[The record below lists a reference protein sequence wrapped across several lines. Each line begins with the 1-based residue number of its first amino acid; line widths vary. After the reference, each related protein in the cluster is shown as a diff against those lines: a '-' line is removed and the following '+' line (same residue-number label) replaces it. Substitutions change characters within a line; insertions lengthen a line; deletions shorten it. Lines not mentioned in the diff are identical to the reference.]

1 MRHHHQDPREME
13 GYEEVLQKLLESLP
27 LEERFIG
34 LGPEERVLA
43 LPDEA
48 LHALS
53 EDYLRTL
60 SPATQAVIRQRIGR
74 PPEPTRGQTWHHGA
88 MADAPL
94 LAPAE
99 IDALAARLRSHY
111 ARFLAPLGDDVL
123 LTGHSHQAWPD
134 VSREGHMAAWDD
146 AARLIDDKWGRI
158 LGEILP
164 AFQERVAARLG
175 SSRPRDIA
183 IAPNT
188 HELVY
193 RLASCFSPASTV
205 LTTDAEFHSM
215 HRQLARLAE
224 DGLRVI
230 TVPTD
235 PAGDFGERFLAAIE
249 THRPDWAAL
258 SQVLFTDARVIT
270 ALPSILAAMAASAT
284 PVLVDVYHAFNVT
297 ELNVDAWPGQ
307 VFVTGGGYKYA
318 QTGEGAC
325 WMLLPGDAARFRPR
339 QTGWFAH
346 FAGLEARAAAVDY
359 GPGGQR
365 FFGATFDAAG
375 IYRGLW
381 VLRWMDEM
389 GLTPA
394 VLAAHARAR
403 TQRIIDAFD
412 AHDLGRPDA
421 RAAGLR
427 LATPRA
433 PAERGGFVALASP
446 RAADLGAA
454 LRGAGVHTDVRG
466 PMLRLGP
473 APYTTCAEIDRA
485 MDHLARIARGL

>member
-1 MRHHHQDPREME
+1 
-13 GYEEVLQKLLESLP
+13 
-27 LEERFIG
+27 
-34 LGPEERVLA
+34 
-43 LPDEA
+43 
-48 LHALS
+48 
-53 EDYLRTL
+53 
-60 SPATQAVIRQRIGR
+60 
-74 PPEPTRGQTWHHGA
+74 
-88 MADAPL
+88 MADVPL
-94 LAPAE
+94 LTPAGPAE
-99 IDALAARLRSHY
+99 IDALAARLRPHY

-123 LTGHSHQAWPD
+123 LTAHSHQAWPD

-146 AARLIDDKWGRI
+146 AALLIDGKWSRI
-158 LGEILP
+158 LDEILP
-164 AFQERVAARLG
+164 GFQHRVAERLG
-175 SSRPRDIA
+175 SSRPRDLA

-193 RLASCFSPASTV
+193 RFASCFAPDSAV

-224 DGLRVI
+224 DGLRVT

-235 PAGDFGERFLAAIE
+235 PAGDFGDRFVAAIE
-249 THRPDWAAL
+249 RHRPAWAAL
-258 SQVLFTDARVIT
+258 SLVLFTNARVIT
-270 ALPSILAAMAASAT
+270 ALPRILAALAEHAV
-284 PVLVDVYHAFNVT
+284 PVLVDAYHAFNVL
-297 ELNVDAWPGQ
+297 ELHVDAWPGQ

-325 WMLLPGDAARFRPR
+325 WMLLPADASRFRPR

-346 FAGLEARAAAVDY
+346 FAGLETRAAAVDY

-365 FFGATFDAAG
+365 FFGATFDPAG
-375 IYRGLW
+375 IYRGLY

-412 AHDLGRPDA
+412 AHDLERV
-421 RAAGLR
+421 GLR

-433 PAERGGFVALASP
+433 PAERGGFVAVDSP
-446 RAADLGAA
+446 RAAELGAR
-454 LRGAGVHTDVRG
+454 LRSAGVHTDVRG
-466 PMLRLGP
+466 SMLRLGP
-473 APYTTCAEIDRA
+473 APYVTCAEIDRA
-485 MDHLARIARGL
+485 MEHLARLAARG